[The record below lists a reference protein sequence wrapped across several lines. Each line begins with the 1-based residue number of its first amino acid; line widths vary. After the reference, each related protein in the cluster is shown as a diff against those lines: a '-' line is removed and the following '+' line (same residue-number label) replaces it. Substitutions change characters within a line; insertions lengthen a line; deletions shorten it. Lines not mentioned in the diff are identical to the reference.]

1 MGWLIRYLGNTPCP
15 GCALFFQLEQ
25 RGGPAGFRR
34 KTCNFTQDLTASG
47 QYWNF
52 SSMSC
57 RSAACSPQ
65 RCFSC
70 APWLPRRYFIRMFL
84 STPFPRVCFFPGPHL
99 CKKEHE
105 SSFRIG
111 VSLSCVTSRAYPG
124 PECQMGYLLVAWV
137 AWN

>member
-15 GCALFFQLEQ
+15 GCALLFQLER
-25 RGGPAGFRR
+25 RGGLLDSGEKPAILLRIQLHQAIGI
-34 KTCNFTQDLTASG
+34 
-47 QYWNF
+47 
-52 SSMSC
+52 
-57 RSAACSPQ
+57 SAACLADQLPCSPQ